1 MLARR
6 WRAFLDTAL
15 QDAGLT
21 EAAWAPLMHLHRLG
35 DGVQQKILAARI
47 GIDTST
53 LVRLIDILEHHPQ
66 VDIELIPVTVLWGRS
81 PDKEDSWLK
90 LLFTDTWATP
100 GTVKQ
105 LVNIGLHGR
114 QSYLEFHQGQ
124 SLRQLIEFAN
134 TNPRDYAQLKD
145 DVVMLY
151 PVPTVWSS
159 HVYIA
164 LSDKGRRVVDA
175 MMDPLIQ
182 QNAWE
187 KHGFRTG
194 VNAAS
199 VDTSTLPVQGV
210 APVVSRIIQMPDSG
224 TMETIIQALE

>member
-1 MLARR
+1 MTNTAVVPGDGDAAVLRVKGTAKGVAMTTDGNSRLVYLDPYQGGKLAVC
-6 WRAFLDTAL
+6 
-15 QDAGLT
+15 
-21 EAAWAPLMHLHRLG
+21 EAARNLACVGARPLVAG
-35 DGVQQKILAARI
+35 YE
-47 GIDTST
+47 S
-53 LVRLIDILEHHPQ
+53 
-66 VDIELIPVTVLWGRS
+66 
-81 PDKEDSWLK
+81 
-90 LLFTDTWATP
+90 
-100 GTVKQ
+100 
-105 LVNIGLHGR
+105 
-114 QSYLEFHQGQ
+114 
-124 SLRQLIEFAN
+124 QLIEFAN